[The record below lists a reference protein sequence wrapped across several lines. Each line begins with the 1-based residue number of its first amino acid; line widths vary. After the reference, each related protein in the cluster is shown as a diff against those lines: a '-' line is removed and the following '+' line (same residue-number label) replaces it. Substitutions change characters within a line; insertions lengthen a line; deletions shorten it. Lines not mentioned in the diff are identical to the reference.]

1 MAVPLSE
8 SCYNMQHVAHSFEA
22 NAPDVNL
29 RREIAWFYPIED
41 IRETVVNALAHRV
54 TGHALSK

>member
-8 SCYNMQHVAHSFEA
+8 SCYNMKHVAHGFDA

-29 RREIAWFYPIED
+29 RRKTA
-41 IRETVVNALAHRV
+41 
-54 TGHALSK
+54 